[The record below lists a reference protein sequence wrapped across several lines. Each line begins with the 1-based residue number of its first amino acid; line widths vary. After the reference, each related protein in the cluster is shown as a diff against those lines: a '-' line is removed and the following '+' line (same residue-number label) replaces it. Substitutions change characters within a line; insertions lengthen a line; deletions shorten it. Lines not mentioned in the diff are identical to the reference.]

1 MSRSAE
7 PRRNALRRSAV
18 LCCVGPPCPGQAV
31 PVLIHLPS
39 FVDGQQATTDPCERG
54 RLRDGRLVP
63 RVLRGV
69 SEAAS
74 VEANAEELYAA

>member
-1 MSRSAE
+1 M
-7 PRRNALRRSAV
+7 
-18 LCCVGPPCPGQAV
+18 
-31 PVLIHLPS
+31 LIHLPS
-39 FVDGQQATTDPCERG
+39 FVDGQQATTDPRARPAQG
-54 RLRDGRLVP
+54 RRLVP